1 MNFNFYLIGTP
12 SGRYSQYPNDYTVPI
27 FTELQKGLQ
36 GGQFVIHREMNLVHY
51 AFFECLDEE
60 NQMIGF
66 CLIFNNVRLQKPCE
80 LINLFRFIV
89 EKKLVDSGT
98 IYQYTKDGKLTFRVK
113 MMNECL
119 HEYNRLK
126 DFINL
131 ELEQNA
137 SKYGI
142 EPLRTVYNG
151 IKTIETVDG
160 NVTDAQI
167 INLTNQH
174 NTVIVKEE
182 PGIEHGYIP
191 KLIASLREQYQIAM
205 QENEKL
211 QGDLAKLNKAK
222 KQYRWVAFLSI
233 AVIFCLV
240 GIYFLNDNL
249 SGIINNQS
257 SEIRNLQHTLQKQK
271 EKFTYVCDS
280 LGSEIAD
287 LESDLKEQER
297 NLNLTYDSLNT
308 ITESLDEA
316 QNALSTFKNDFPI
329 QISKIEIGNVYYKG
343 ELETNYGNAIYSS
356 RTMYLQP
363 RITYRGINISE
374 YVKLKI
380 RWYDSDGDMRR
391 GKNSPKGFTLEETL
405 FVHDGYNTVTLTGWG
420 NKNKGV
426 YWEKGNYRLEIWYE
440 DICLKA
446 KSITIY

>member
-36 GGQFVIHREMNLVHY
+36 GGQLVIHREMNLVHY
-51 AFFECLDEE
+51 AFFECLDE

-66 CLIFNNVRLQKPCE
+66 GLIFNNARLQKPCE

-98 IYQYTKDGKLTFRVK
+98 IYQYAKDGKLTFQVK

-151 IKTIETVDG
+151 IKTIETIDD

-174 NTVIVKEE
+174 NTVIVKERS
-182 PGIEHGYIP
+182 GIEHGYIP
-191 KLIASLREQYQIAM
+191 KLIASLREQYQTAI
-205 QENEKL
+205 QKNEKL
-211 QGDLAKLNKAK
+211 QDDLAKLNRAK

-233 AVIFCLV
+233 TIVFCLI

-257 SEIRNLQHTLQKQK
+257 SNIKKLQITLQEQK
-271 EKFTYVCDS
+271 KDYTHVCDS
-280 LGSEIAD
+280 LGNEIDD
-287 LESDLKEQER
+287 LESDLKKQKH
-297 NLNLTYDSLNT
+297 NLNLTRDSLNS
-308 ITESLDEA
+308 ITKSLGEA
-316 QNALSTFKNDFPI
+316 QNVLSELKNDFPI
-329 QISKIEIGNVYYKG
+329 QISRIEIGNTYQG
-343 ELETNYGNAIYSS
+343 GDIETDYGNAIYSS
-356 RTMYLQP
+356 RTMFLQP
-363 RITYRGINISE
+363 RITYRGINTSK
-374 YVKLKI
+374 YVKLKT
-380 RWYDSDGDMRR
+380 RWYDPDGKIRR
-391 GKNSPKGFTLEETL
+391 GKNSPKGFSQEKTI
-405 FVHDGYNTVTLTGWG
+405 FVHEGYNTITLLGWG
-420 NKNKGV
+420 NKNKGH
-426 YWEKGNYRLEIWYE
+426 WGKGNYRLEIWYE

-446 KSITIY
+446 KSFTVY